1 MLHSHTVC
9 GGLVTCTHT
18 HTHLYVSLPWPKW
31 KHVCLCVRVLPPIT
45 AHPSRLPVDIAR
57 TAEFVSGVE
66 AGRRSDAGVGGLLYT
81 GPPSSSCQINPSLAE
96 WFGERDIP
104 PSLTLS
110 LSAFSPPLS
119 VCLSV
124 SASSRSHTSQ
134 QQTQKATPGRHL
146 PTGHEQH
153 CHLENPLLYL
163 WYFWRWGHFSV
174 SAPDPNMSSFSFLSS
189 YFVEM
194 LQLWGK
200 VWPII
205 SLFICV
211 SSVRVGLQIK
221 SRCCG

>member
-124 SASSRSHTSQ
+124 RFSLLALSHEPTANPESHTWPTSPHW
-134 QQTQKATPGRHL
+134 TWTTL
-146 PTGHEQH
+146 PPWKSSS
-153 CHLENPLLYL
+153 L
-163 WYFWRWGHFSV
+163 SV
-174 SAPDPNMSSFSFLSS
+174 VFLT
-189 YFVEM
+189 VR
-194 LQLWGK
+194 
-200 VWPII
+200 
-205 SLFICV
+205 SL
-211 SSVRVGLQIK
+211 
-221 SRCCG
+221 